1 MGRGRSVVGVVG
13 LGSVGEPLLAMV
25 RAAGHHAVGVDTG
38 LDVLAR
44 VDRRLKAAEA
54 ADGATG
60 TYTLTNEI
68 AALGYADLVVE
79 AVPEVLAVKSAV
91 LRGLD
96 SVCWD
101 RTVLVTTTA
110 RLPLTRLAI
119 ASGRSA
125 ATLGLRLLRPPA
137 PGRGVEPVRT
147 AMSADD
153 AVAALDILVARLGL
167 VPVTIGGRPAAE
179 AAALLHA
186 FLNRAVTLAEEPHA
200 SQEDIDTAMR
210 IGCGLP
216 TGPLRLAD
224 ELGLDTVHT
233 ALTRLFAE
241 TGDRRFRPA
250 SLLSSLVDAGLLGRK
265 SGQGLYTYDDLGRP
279 CPPSAAAPVVTA
291 ASGTGLGRGAGV
303 VRRVGIVGSGTGA
316 RTIADA
322 VVAAGLTAVV
332 AHGRERGAGARRAR
346 ATGAYRPLADCDV
359 VIEALAEPALTSD
372 VSDVFATLGVVCR
385 PGALL
390 ATASPDVSVAACARA
405 SGRPGDVLGLRFP
418 GPVRAAPLVELV
430 RTRTTGARAVR
441 TARAFCDLLG
451 RTAITSW
458 DRPRTLVHRL
468 LFPYLAHAVELLD
481 HPDADARSTD
491 AAVES
496 GFGHRMG
503 PYTMLDTIG
512 LDASLAA
519 LRRLHEA
526 YPQTDGPP
534 PRLLEQLVARGALG
548 RTSDHGF
555 RRTPT
560 GGGPRLPAIGAGAD
574 AGAGAEGDTDGDGGG
589 HVAEGDGVG

>member
-13 LGSVGEPLLAMV
+13 LGSVGEPLLGMV

-44 VDRRLKAAEA
+44 VDRRMKAAEA
-54 ADGATG
+54 ADGAAG

-79 AVPEVLAVKSAV
+79 AVPELLAVKTAV

-125 ATLGLRLLRPPA
+125 ATLGLRILRPPA

-147 AMSADD
+147 AMSAED
-153 AVAALDILVARLGL
+153 AVAALDALVARLGL
-167 VPVTIGGRPAAE
+167 VPVAIGGRPAAE

-186 FLNRAVTLAEEPHA
+186 FLNRAVTLAEERHA

-216 TGPLRLAD
+216 TGPLRLLD

-233 ALTRLFAE
+233 ALARLFTK
-241 TGDRRFRPA
+241 TGDPRFRPA
-250 SLLSSLVDAGLLGRK
+250 PLLSSLVDAGLLGRK
-265 SGQGLYTYDDLGRP
+265 SGQGFYTYDDLGRP
-279 CPPSAAAPVVTA
+279 CPQHSAAAAPVVTA
-291 ASGTGLGRGAGV
+291 PAGESGGPNAGA

-332 AHGRERGAGARRAR
+332 AHGPEGGTAARRAC
-346 ATGAYRPLADCDV
+346 AADAYRPLADCDV
-359 VIEALAEPALTSD
+359 VIEALAEPALISD
-372 VSDVFATLGVVCR
+372 LFATLGVVCR
-385 PGALL
+385 PGTLL
-390 ATASPDVSVAACARA
+390 ATASPDVSVAACAQA
-405 SGRPGDVLGLRFP
+405 SGRPGDVLGLRFS
-418 GPVRAAPLVELV
+418 GPVPATRLVELV
-430 RTRTTGARAVR
+430 RTRSTSDRAVG
-441 TARAFCDLLG
+441 TARAFCERLD

-458 DRPRTLVHRL
+458 DRPGTVVHRL

-491 AAVES
+491 AAVEG

-512 LDASLAA
+512 LDASLTA
-519 LRRLHEA
+519 LRRLHDA
-526 YPQTDGPP
+526 YPETDGPP

-560 GGGPRLPAIGAGAD
+560 GDGPRSPDSGSDSGA
-574 AGAGAEGDTDGDGGG
+574 
-589 HVAEGDGVG
+589 VG

>member
-1 MGRGRSVVGVVG
+1 MRRGRSVVGVVG
-13 LGSVGEPLLAMV
+13 LGSVGEPLLGMV

-44 VDRRLKAAEA
+44 VDRRMKAAEA
-54 ADGATG
+54 VDGAAG

-79 AVPEVLAVKSAV
+79 AVPELLAVKTSV

-125 ATLGLRLLRPPA
+125 ATLGLRVLRPPA
-137 PGRGVEPVRT
+137 PGRAVEPVRT
-147 AMSADD
+147 AMSAED
-153 AVAALDILVARLGL
+153 AVAALDALVAGLGL
-167 VPVTIGGRPAAE
+167 VPVAIGGRPAAE
-179 AAALLHA
+179 AATLLHA
-186 FLNRAVTLAEEPHA
+186 FLNRAVTLAEERHA

-216 TGPLRLAD
+216 AGPLRLLD

-233 ALTRLFAE
+233 ALTRSFAR
-241 TGDRRFRPA
+241 TGDPRFRPA

-265 SGQGLYTYDDLGRP
+265 SGQGFYAYDDLGRP
-279 CPPSAAAPVVTA
+279 CPPSAAAPAVTA
-291 ASGTGLGRGAGV
+291 PAGEHGALNAVV
-303 VRRVGIVGSGTGA
+303 VRRVGVVGSGPGA
-316 RTIADA
+316 RALADA
-322 VVAAGLTAVV
+322 VVAAGLAVVV
-332 AHGRERGAGARRAR
+332 AHGPDGGPAAQRAR
-346 ATGAYRPLADCDV
+346 ATDTYRTLADCDV
-359 VIEALAEPALTSD
+359 VIEALAEPALSSD
-372 VSDVFATLGVVCR
+372 LFATLGVVCR

-390 ATASPDVSVAACARA
+390 ATASSDVSVAACAQA
-405 SGRPGDVLGLRFP
+405 SGRPGDVLGLYLS
-418 GPVRAAPLVELV
+418 GPVPATPLVELV
-430 RTRTTGARAVR
+430 RTRSTGDRAVR
-441 TARAFCDLLG
+441 IARALCDRLG

-458 DRPRTLVHRL
+458 GRPRTVVHRL

-512 LDASLAA
+512 LDTSLTA

-526 YPQTDGPP
+526 YPETDGPP

-555 RRTPT
+555 LRTPA
-560 GGGPRLPAIGAGAD
+560 GGGPRSPD
-574 AGAGAEGDTDGDGGG
+574 A
-589 HVAEGDGVG
+589 VA

>member
-1 MGRGRSVVGVVG
+1 
-13 LGSVGEPLLAMV
+13 
-25 RAAGHHAVGVDTG
+25 AAGHHAVGVDTR

-68 AALGYADLVVE
+68 AALGYADVVVE

-96 SVCWD
+96 SVCWN

-147 AMSADD
+147 AMSTDD
-153 AVAALDILVARLGL
+153 AVAALDALVARLGL

-291 ASGTGLGRGAGV
+291 PSGEGGGPGAGV

-332 AHGRERGAGARRAR
+332 AHGREWGAGGQRGR

-359 VIEALAEPALTSD
+359 VIEALEPALTSD

-405 SGRPGDVLGLRFP
+405 SGRPGDVLGLRFD

-430 RTRTTGARAVR
+430 RTRATSARAVR
-441 TARAFCDLLG
+441 TARAFCERLG
-451 RTAITSW
+451 RTVIASW
-458 DRPRTLVHRL
+458 HRPRTLVHRL

-496 GFGHRMG
+496 GFGHPMG
-503 PYTMLDTIG
+503 PYTTLDTIG

-519 LRRLHEA
+519 LRGLHEA
-526 YPQTDGPP
+526 YPETDGPP
-534 PRLLEQLVARGALG
+534 PRLLEQLVAGGALG

-560 GGGPRLPAIGAGAD
+560 GGAPRLPAIGAGAD
-574 AGAGAEGDTDGDGGG
+574 AGAGAVADGDTDEDGGG
-589 HVAEGDGVG
+589 HVAEGDGAG